1 MDSKKIALIYLII
14 KKIEELQN
22 QKTKILFHIMENLNS
37 KNQYI
42 RTQEEIAKKLKISKK
57 TVTETTKT
65 LKEANIIK
73 NINSGIYQINTEIIF
88 KDKKITQNKLK
99 NKKPSFC

>member
-14 KKIEELQN
+14 KKIEEIQN

-42 RTQEEIAKKLKISKK
+42 GTQEEIAKKLKISKK
-57 TVTETTKT
+57 TVTKTTKT

-88 KDKKITQNKLK
+88 KDKKNNSK
-99 NKKPSFC
+99 